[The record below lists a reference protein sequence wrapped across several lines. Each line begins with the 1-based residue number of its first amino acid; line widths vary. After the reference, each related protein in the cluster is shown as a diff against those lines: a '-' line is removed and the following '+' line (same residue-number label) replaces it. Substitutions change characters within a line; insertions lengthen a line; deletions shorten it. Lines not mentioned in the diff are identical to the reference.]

1 MKALERIFSLIF
13 CGVSAMLNIVLVV
26 LGIISI
32 AKAGESG
39 WTGLEVAGAIVQ
51 LVMHGAIIA
60 LAVIGI
66 LKAVKKETLITGM
79 RYYFVMIPMLIV
91 LGVIIE
97 SAFHYFSYLQVGDMN
112 VIDAVRCMIMLWF
125 GLAILVVGTL
135 SILLKVKSKVRK
147 IMSLVVAGAS
157 VAYMVTNIAFLAAM
171 NLSYTNYTPFIILFA
186 FDIVCMIM
194 FKMFEEQPK
203 AVEEK

>member
-112 VIDAVRCMIMLWF
+112 VIDAARCMIMLWF
-125 GLAILVVGTL
+125 
-135 SILLKVKSKVRK
+135 
-147 IMSLVVAGAS
+147 
-157 VAYMVTNIAFLAAM
+157 
-171 NLSYTNYTPFIILFA
+171 
-186 FDIVCMIM
+186 
-194 FKMFEEQPK
+194 
-203 AVEEK
+203 